1 MPYIDRDV
9 AERATRLE
17 QETKRLLKLAEET
30 KRNVLQAS
38 YKLLLMWQVEQRRN

>member
-1 MPYIDRDV
+1 MTDRDV
-9 AERATRLE
+9 AEQVTRLE

-38 YKLLLMWQVEQRRN
+38 YLIWLRWQVAQRRN

>member
-1 MPYIDRDV
+1 MTDPDRDV
-9 AERATRLE
+9 AEQVTRLE

-38 YKLLLMWQVEQRRN
+38 YRIWLRWQAAQRRN